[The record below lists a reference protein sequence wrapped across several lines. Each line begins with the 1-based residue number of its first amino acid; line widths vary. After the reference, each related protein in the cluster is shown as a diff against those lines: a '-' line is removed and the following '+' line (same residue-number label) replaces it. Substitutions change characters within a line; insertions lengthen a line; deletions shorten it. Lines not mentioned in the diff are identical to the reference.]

1 MRLFLSGAALFGF
14 MTGCVQAE
22 EMWTATIKGNF
33 GAAPDYAGSKDL
45 SLYALPGVGFHKAGI
60 EPGFSAPDDNIS
72 LALFDQGWLKAG
84 PVGHF
89 SGARSAKDHSEL
101 HGLKDVPWT
110 LEAGVFVEAWATPKL
125 RARVEVMQGFH
136 GHHGVVANAGLDY
149 VEKIDKWTLS
159 AGPRLTLA
167 DRHAMDKLFT
177 ISASE
182 AAANGTVT
190 LYSAKASLKSVGVA
204 GAVTYQWN
212 KQWSTTAY
220 ARYDRLTGAAAQ
232 SPITAK
238 PGSKNQLTVGGI
250 VAYSFDFGRFW

>member
-149 VEKIDKWTLS
+149 VEKIGKWTLS

-167 DRHAMDKLFT
+167 DRHAMDKLFS
-177 ISASE
+177 ISTSE

-190 LYSAKASLKSVGVA
+190 PYSAKASLKSVGVA

-238 PGSKNQLTVGGI
+238 LGSKNQLTVGGI

>member
-1 MRLFLSGAALFGF
+1 MRLFLSGTALFALLIV
-14 MTGCVQAE
+14 CAQAE
-22 EMWTATIKGNF
+22 EQWTATVKGNF
-33 GAAPDYAGSKDL
+33 GASPAYSGSKDL
-45 SLYALPGVGFHKAGI
+45 SLYALPGVGFHKAGV

-89 SGARSAKDHSEL
+89 QAARSAKDHSEL

-110 LEAGVFVEAWATPKL
+110 LEAGVFVEAWTTPKL

-149 VEKIDKWTLS
+149 VEKIGKWTLS

-167 DRHAMDKLFT
+167 DKHAMDKLFS

-182 AAANGTVT
+182 AAANGNVAQF
-190 LYSAKASLKSVGVA
+190 SAKASLKSLGVA
-204 GAVTYQWN
+204 GAATYQWN

-220 ARYDRLTGAAAQ
+220 ARYDRLTGSAAA
-232 SPITAK
+232 SPITGK
-238 PGSKNQLTVGGI
+238 LGSRNQLTFGGI

>member
-1 MRLFLSGAALFGF
+1 MRLFLSGVALFALLPVCAG
-14 MTGCVQAE
+14 AE
-22 EMWTATIKGNF
+22 EQWTAAVKGNF
-33 GAAPDYAGSKDL
+33 GASPAYSGSSGL
-45 SLYALPGVGFHKAGI
+45 SPYALPGVGFHKAGA

-89 SGARSAKDHSEL
+89 QAARSAKDHSEL

-110 LEAGVFVEAWATPKL
+110 LEAGVFVEAWAMPKL
-125 RARVEVMQGFH
+125 RTRVEVMQGFH

-149 VEKIDKWTLS
+149 VEKIGKWTLS

-167 DRHAMDKLFT
+167 DRHAMEKLFS

-182 AAANGTVT
+182 AVANGNVVPF
-190 LYSAKASLKSVGVA
+190 SAKASLKSVGVA
-204 GAVTYQWN
+204 GAATYQWN

-220 ARYDRLTGAAAQ
+220 ARYDRLARSAAA
-232 SPITAK
+232 SPITGK
-238 PGSKNQLTVGGI
+238 LGSRNQLTIGGI
-250 VAYSFDFGRFW
+250 LAYSFDFGQFW

>member
-190 LYSAKASLKSVGVA
+190 PYSAKASLKSVGVA

-238 PGSKNQLTVGGI
+238 LGSKNQLTVGGI